1 MVYIK
6 SIIKYF
12 KVFFRCRGTG
22 RPDFFIDTPRSQFSL
37 NPDEENCGGFML
49 HKKGVMEL
57 SALLERKE
65 VSAREIA
72 QSHIDRIVSQNA
84 SINAYITFEPEKL
97 LMAADASDRR
107 RSDGSAL
114 SPLDGVPVAVKD
126 NINTA
131 GTKTTCGS
139 KILENFVP
147 PFNATVVEKLSA
159 AGMPLIGKTNLDE
172 FAMGSSTENS
182 FFGPTK
188 NPYDT
193 TRVPGGS
200 SGGSAAAVSA
210 FMAPAALGSD
220 TGGSIRQPASFCG
233 VTGIKPTYGRVSRF
247 GLVAYASSLDQIGTF
262 GRSVDDAAKLLQAI
276 AGHDPKDSTSI
287 NRDMDIDAS
296 SLTGSVKGMKLGVPA
311 EYFNAIDAEIK
322 SAIEKK
328 IEDLKSLGAEIV
340 PISLRYT
347 DYAIPVYY
355 LIATAEASSNLARY
369 DGVKYGFRSPDT
381 KDLSS
386 LYLKSRSQGFGREV
400 KRRII
405 IGTFSLSSGY
415 YDAYYVKALKGRTLI
430 INDFRDAFSR
440 VDAIISPVTTTT
452 AFKIGQMSSDPLQM
466 YMSDILTISA
476 NLAGIPGI
484 SIPVGLDSAGLPIG
498 LQIMGSHF
506 REQTILNIAKAV
518 ESTCEKISPAM

>member
-1 MVYIK
+1 
-6 SIIKYF
+6 
-12 KVFFRCRGTG
+12 
-22 RPDFFIDTPRSQFSL
+22 
-37 NPDEENCGGFML
+37 ML
-49 HKKGVMEL
+49 HRKGLLEL
-57 SALLERKE
+57 SAMLEGKE
-65 VSAREIA
+65 ISSSDIARSYIEHVPPA
-72 QSHIDRIVSQNA
+72 NSR
-84 SINAYITFEPEKL
+84 INAYITFEPEKL
-97 LMAADASDRR
+97 LAAAEESDRR
-107 RSDGSAL
+107 RASGRAL
-114 SPLDGVPVAVKD
+114 SQFDGIPVAVKD
-126 NINTA
+126 NINTD
-131 GTKTTCGS
+131 GIRTTCAS

-147 PFNATVVEKLSA
+147 PFNATVVEKMKEKGL
-159 AGMPLIGKTNLDE
+159 LIAGKTNMDE

-182 FFGPTK
+182 YFGATK

-193 TRVPGGS
+193 ERVPGGS

-233 VTGIKPTYGRVSRF
+233 VTGIKPTYGRVSRY

-262 GRSVDDAAKLLQAI
+262 GRSVDDTAALLEI
-276 AGHDPKDSTSI
+276 ISGHDPKDSTSI
-287 NRDMDIDAS
+287 NREVDIKAS
-296 SLTGSVKGMKLGVPA
+296 ALTGNVKGMKLGVPA
-311 EYFNAIDAEIK
+311 EYFNAIDPEIK
-322 SAIEKK
+322 SIIENK
-328 IEDLKSLGAEIV
+328 IEALKKQGAQII

-347 DYAIPVYY
+347 QYAIPVYY

-381 KDLSS
+381 KDLAS

-415 YDAYYVKALKGRTLI
+415 YDAYYVKALKGRTLL
-430 INDFRDAFSR
+430 INDFRDAFSK

-484 SIPVGLDSAGLPIG
+484 SVPAGLDSKGLPVGL
-498 LQIMGSHF
+498 QVMGNHF
-506 REQTILNIAKAV
+506 MEQKILEAAKAV
-518 ESTCEKISPAM
+518 ENTCEKISPAL